1 MADDDPMAFLNA
13 QRAKLAAMS
22 EAADAAAK
30 QNQIAQA
37 IAHKI
42 GQLDAMAAD
51 ALNSQHVTELTSAEQ
66 AQASSPRTGLAMD
79 LERISVGS
87 GKSHGGNNN
96 MVFASNGLVLCTV
109 CFDCPCACR
118 K

>member
-1 MADDDPMAFLNA
+1 MAFLNA

-22 EAADAAAK
+22 EAADAAAQ
-30 QNQIAQA
+30 QNQIASA

-42 GQLDAMAAD
+42 SQLDSMAAD
-51 ALNSQHVTELTSAEQ
+51 ALNSSHITELTSAEM
-66 AQASSPRTGLAMD
+66 AQASSPRTALSSDMD
-79 LERISVGS
+79 RISVS
-87 GKSHGGNNN
+87 NEQPKSNTIIATRG
-96 MVFASNGLVLCTV
+96 GLVLCTI